1 MSLNRWRAILPFT
14 ILLTLILSACAGSST
29 SQAPAATPTPAPRQ
43 GQELLKKAGQNLN
56 TAKTLHGIFDVTIVG
71 PGLNGSV
78 NTEIW
83 NEAPGK
89 NRTVVLQSTITQIAA
104 GTVTVTDGKKVWQYV
119 PAKKVVYSGSASN
132 NNGTPT
138 SGPGVGQNQN
148 ESIMN
153 IVQSVFTHGNAT
165 LVSSNAS
172 INGHAAYD
180 IRVESAAAGQAGSTS
195 SSNFNYFG
203 DAYIDKTSLLPLQ
216 VKLTIQGLGQV
227 TLKLPSLVLN
237 QPIDANLFTFVP
249 PSGVKV
255 LPFPKNTTPG
265 TGTITLAQAQQQAG
279 YHLLSIPASQNQ
291 YQFQGVDALGAPGN
305 QIFTL
310 NYVKGNTTFAI
321 SEGKSLANLPASGQ
335 HLSLRG
341 TTAILSSSSGTTTL
355 TWTEQGVGIQIAGQ
369 LSNAEIAAIA
379 NLLS

>member
-1 MSLNRWRAILPFT
+1 MSPYRWRAIIPFT
-14 ILLTLILSACAGSST
+14 ILLTLILGACAGSST
-29 SQAPAATPTPAPRQ
+29 SQAPATPTPAPRQ
-43 GQELLKKAGQNLN
+43 GQELLTKVGQNLN
-56 TAKTLHGIFDVTIVG
+56 AAKTLHGIFDVTVVG

-78 NTEIW
+78 NTEVW

-89 NRTVVLQSTITQIAA
+89 SRTVVLQSTITQIAA
-104 GTVTVTDGKKVWQYV
+104 GTVTVTDGKQVWQYD
-119 PAKKVVYSGSASN
+119 PAKQVVYTGSASN

-138 SGPGVGQNQN
+138 SGPGVGQDQN

-153 IVQSVFTHGNAT
+153 IVQSVFAHGNGT

-180 IRVESAAAGQAGSTS
+180 ISVESPASGSTS

-203 DAYIDKTSLLPLQ
+203 DAYLDKTSLLPLR

-227 TLKLPSLVLN
+227 TLNLPSLVLN

-255 LPFPKNTTPG
+255 LPFPKNTTPD

-279 YHLLSIPASQNQ
+279 YHLLSIPASQSQ
-291 YQFQGVDALGAPGN
+291 YQSQGVDVLGAPGN

-321 SEGKSLANLPASGQ
+321 SEGKSLANLPTSGQ
-335 HLSLRG
+335 HLSLRE

-355 TWTEQGVGIQIAGQ
+355 TWTEKGVGIQIAGQ
-369 LSNAEIAAIA
+369 LSNAEIVAIA

>member
-1 MSLNRWRAILPFT
+1 MSLYRWRVTLPFT
-14 ILLTLILSACAGSST
+14 ILLTLILGACAGSST
-29 SQAPAATPTPAPRQ
+29 SQAPATPTPAPRQ
-43 GQELLKKAGQNLN
+43 GQELLTKVGQNLN
-56 TAKTLHGIFDVTIVG
+56 AAKTLHGIFDVTVVG

-78 NTEIW
+78 NTEVW
-83 NEAPGK
+83 HEAPGK
-89 NRTVVLQSTITQIAA
+89 SRTVVLQSTITQIAT
-104 GTVTVTDGKKVWQYV
+104 GTVTVTDGKQVWQYD
-119 PAKKVVYSGSASN
+119 PAKHVVYTGSASN

-138 SGPGVGQNQN
+138 SGPGIGQDQN

-153 IVQSVFTHGNAT
+153 IVQSVFAHGNGK

-180 IRVESAAAGQAGSTS
+180 ISVESPASGGTS

-203 DAYIDKTSLLPLQ
+203 DAYLDKTSLLPLR

-227 TLKLPSLVLN
+227 TLNLPSLVLN

-255 LPFPKNTTPG
+255 LPFPKNTTPD
-265 TGTITLAQAQQQAG
+265 TGTITLAQAQQEAG
-279 YHLLSIPASQNQ
+279 YHLLSIPASQSQ
-291 YQFQGVDALGAPGN
+291 YQSQGVDVLGAPGN

-321 SEGKSLANLPASGQ
+321 SEGKSLANLPTSGQ

-355 TWTEQGVGIQIAGQ
+355 TWTEKGVGIQIAGQ
-369 LSNAEIAAIA
+369 LSNAEIVAIA

>member
-1 MSLNRWRAILPFT
+1 MADFRQLSKPFKPFT
-14 ILLTLILSACAGSST
+14 ILLTLLLAACAGSST
-29 SQAPAATPTPAPRQ
+29 SQAPATPTPAPRQ
-43 GQELLKKAGQNLN
+43 GQELLTKVGKNLN
-56 TAKTLHGIFDVTIVG
+56 AAKTLHGIFDVTVVG
-71 PGLNGSV
+71 PGVNGIV
-78 NTEIW
+78 NTEVW

-89 NRTVVLQSTITQIAA
+89 SRTVVLQSTITQIAA
-104 GTVTVTDGKKVWQYV
+104 GTVTVTDGKQVWQYD
-119 PAKKVVYSGSASN
+119 PAKQVVYTGSASN

-138 SGPGVGQNQN
+138 SSPGVGQDQN

-153 IVQSVFTHGNAT
+153 IVQSVFAHGNGT

-180 IRVESAAAGQAGSTS
+180 ISVESPASGSTS
-195 SSNFNYFG
+195 SSNFNYSG
-203 DAYIDKTSLLPLQ
+203 DAYLDKTSLLPLR

-227 TLKLPSLVLN
+227 TLDLPSLALN

-279 YHLLSIPASQNQ
+279 YHLLSIPTSQSQ
-291 YQFQGVDALGAPGN
+291 YQSQGVDVLGAPGN

-310 NYVKGNTTFAI
+310 NYAKGNTTFAI
-321 SEGKSLANLPASGQ
+321 SEGKSLANLPTSGQ

-355 TWTEQGVGIQIAGQ
+355 TWTEKGVGIQIAGQ
-369 LSNAEIAAIA
+369 LSNTEIVAIA